1 MPEMENLA
9 VLIADDDPSCLII
22 LKEFLKS
29 TGLQIITVTNG
40 VLAFEEAVRNL
51 NIHLVIMDIRMPEMD
66 GMEAVQLIRKYRPT
80 LPIIIYTALN
90 DPEYKFLFKKMN
102 CRDFL
107 LKPLPPQVIIDTV
120 LKYFHIQTNEHET
133 GNYYLS

>member
-1 MPEMENLA
+1 MPEKENLA
-9 VLIADDDPSCLII
+9 VLIADDDLSCLII

-40 VLAFEEAVRNL
+40 VLAFEEAVKNL

-102 CRDFL
+102 CHDFL

-120 LKYFHIQTNEHET
+120 LKYFHVQNDEYET
-133 GNYYLS
+133 GKYHLS